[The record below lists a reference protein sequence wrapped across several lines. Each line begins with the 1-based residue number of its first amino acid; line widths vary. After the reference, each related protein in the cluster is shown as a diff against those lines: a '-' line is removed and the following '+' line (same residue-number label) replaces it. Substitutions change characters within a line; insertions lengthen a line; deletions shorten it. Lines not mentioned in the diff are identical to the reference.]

1 MESTRATTREWF
13 GLGLLLLPMLA
24 LATDLTVLF
33 FALPAISADLH
44 ASASQ
49 TMWIT
54 HVYGFLIAGF
64 LVTAG
69 RLSDRVGPRRM
80 LLIGST
86 AFAALSVVAAF
97 SPTAEILIAARAAL
111 GIAGATL
118 MPSLFSLLRTM
129 FGDETQR
136 RMAIAIAFS
145 AFTVGGAIGPVL
157 GGALL
162 EYFWW
167 GSVFLINVPPLALL
181 LIGGIRLLPERAER
195 NHARIDPISV
205 ALSVTAMLAIV
216 YGLQELAAGQSA
228 DGGQVWPQLLCVLAG
243 LGVSA
248 LFVQRQRRIPEP
260 LFDLDLLADRHV
272 RVALVTLLL
281 MGIGVAGMF
290 YLFTQYLMLVAG
302 LSPLRAGLWTM
313 PYIVLNITG
322 AMLAPGLAR
331 RWRAATVV
339 AGGILVAAVG
349 AVGVVV
355 VAGANLPLPLL
366 VAAISVVGSG
376 QGMAGALVSDLIV
389 SSAPAAKT
397 GSAASAQEVGAE
409 LGTALGIAAAG
420 VAGLVAYRGYLTG
433 NLPAAVSESIGRT
446 LGSSVHEGVAHARQ
460 LPADEPVV
468 AVVDA
473 AAGFGLQVFA
483 GLGAVILAVAAG
495 LVIAARSRS
504 GRTTSRQEESLVG
517 TR

>member
-1 MESTRATTREWF
+1 MESTRATIREWL

-54 HVYGFLIAGF
+54 HIYGFLIAGF

-97 SPTAEILIAARAAL
+97 APTAEMLIAARAAL

-136 RMAIAIAFS
+136 RLAIAIAFS

-167 GSVFLINVPPLALL
+167 GSVFLINVPPLLLL
-181 LIGGIRLLPERAER
+181 LIGGTRLLPERAER
-195 NHARIDPISV
+195 NRARIDPISV

-216 YGLQELAAGQSA
+216 YGLQELAA
-228 DGGQVWPQLLCVLAG
+228 DGGQAWPQLLCVLAG
-243 LGVSA
+243 LAVSA
-248 LFVQRQRRIPEP
+248 LFVRRQRRIPQP
-260 LFDLDLLADRHV
+260 LFDLDLLGHRQV
-272 RVALVTLLL
+272 RVSLVTLLL
-281 MGIGVAGMF
+281 MGLGVTGMF

-313 PYIVLNITG
+313 PYIVLDIAG
-322 AMLAPGLAR
+322 AMLAPRLAR
-331 RWRAATVV
+331 RRRPEAVVTGGVLIAA
-339 AGGILVAAVG
+339 GG
-349 AVGVVV
+349 AVGV
-355 VAGANLPLPLL
+355 AAFSGASTPLPLL
-366 VAAISVVGSG
+366 VAAIAVVGLG
-376 QGMAGALVSDLIV
+376 HGMAGAMVSDMII
-389 SSAPAAKT
+389 SSAPAEKT

-420 VAGLVAYRGYLTG
+420 VVGIVAYRGYLTG
-433 NLPAAVSESIGRT
+433 NLPAAVPESTGRM
-446 LGSSVHEGVAHARQ
+446 LHSSVHEGVAHARQ
-460 LPADEPVV
+460 VAAGEPGVPD
-468 AVVDA
+468 VVDA
-473 AAGFGLQVFA
+473 AVGFGLQVFA
-483 GLGAVILAVAAG
+483 GIGAVILSVAAG
-495 LVIAARSRS
+495 LVIAARFRYGTPTS
-504 GRTTSRQEESLVG
+504 GQEETLVG

>member
-33 FALPAISADLH
+33 FALPAISADLD

-54 HVYGFLIAGF
+54 HIYGFLIAGF

-157 GGALL
+157 GGVLL

-167 GSVFLINVPPLALL
+167 GSVFLINVPPLVLL
-181 LIGGIRLLPERAER
+181 LIGGTRLLPERAER
-195 NHARIDPISV
+195 NRARIDPISV
-205 ALSVTAMLAIV
+205 ALSVAAMLAIV
-216 YGLQELAAGQSA
+216 YGLQELAAEQTA
-228 DGGQVWPQLLCVLAG
+228 DGGQAWPHLLCVLAG

-248 LFVQRQRRIPEP
+248 LFVRRQRRIPQP
-260 LFDLDLLADRHV
+260 LFDFDLLGHRRV
-272 RVALVTLLL
+272 RVSLVTLLL
-281 MGIGVAGMF
+281 MGLGVTGMF

-313 PYIVLNITG
+313 PYIVLDIAG
-322 AMLAPGLAR
+322 AMLAPRLAR
-331 RWRAATVV
+331 RRRPEAVVTGGVLIAAIG
-339 AGGILVAAVG
+339 ALGVAAFSG
-349 AVGVVV
+349 ES
-355 VAGANLPLPLL
+355 LPLL
-366 VAAISVVGSG
+366 VAAISVVGLG
-376 QGMAGALVSDLIV
+376 HGMAGAMVSDMII
-389 SSAPAAKT
+389 SSAPAEKT

-420 VAGLVAYRGYLTG
+420 VVGMVAYRSYLAG
-433 NLPAAVSESIGRT
+433 NLPAAVPESTGRM
-446 LGSSVHEGVAHARQ
+446 LQSSAHEGVAHARQ
-460 LPADEPVV
+460 GVADAPAVPE
-468 AVVDA
+468 VVDA
-473 AAGFGLQVFA
+473 AVGFGLQVFA
-483 GLGAVILAVAAG
+483 GIGAVILSVAAG
-495 LVIAARSRS
+495 LVFATRFRS
-504 GRTTSRQEESLVG
+504 GTPTSRQEGSLVG